1 MVISLTEDGK
11 DLYKKASKIP
21 SKIGSCVKLEK
32 EEATELYR
40 VLYKLLEE

>member
-1 MVISLTEDGK
+1 MVISLTDDGK
-11 DLYKKASKIP
+11 DLYKKARKIP